1 MIPHPALL
9 RRADLPTRGRLV
21 ELAKGRDLVTFE
33 SRGGTWLRI
42 WSLAQGGTV
51 RIHVS
56 GRLRAL
62 YLASLAIA
70 LAGTTLAGA
79 SDAIS
84 VSKDIVPAPFGYE
97 PVTGKYVVAEE
108 SPLYVSPFLYPGT
121 VNKTKL
127 KRGAPVNVIAK
138 VRDFD
143 WVLVG
148 QNGVGIGYIP
158 AARVA
163 PAR

>member
-1 MIPHPALL
+1 
-9 RRADLPTRGRLV
+9 
-21 ELAKGRDLVTFE
+21 
-33 SRGGTWLRI
+33 
-42 WSLAQGGTV
+42 V

-56 GRLRAL
+56 GRLRPL
-62 YLASLAIA
+62 YLASLAIL
-70 LAGTTLAGA
+70 LAGTTMAGA
-79 SDAIS
+79 ADAIS